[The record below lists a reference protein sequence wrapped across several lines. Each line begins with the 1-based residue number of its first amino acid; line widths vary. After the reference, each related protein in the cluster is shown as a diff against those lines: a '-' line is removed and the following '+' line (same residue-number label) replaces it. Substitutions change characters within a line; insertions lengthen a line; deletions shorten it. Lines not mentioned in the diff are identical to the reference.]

1 MIEQCKTCANYVTIV
16 GEEICWVD
24 GIPFSGCSDVADE
37 DGECVFYRSRKEN
50 DDADD
55 TML

>member
-1 MIEQCKTCANYVTIV
+1 MIEQCNTCANCVTID

-37 DGECVFYRSRKEN
+37 DGECAFYKSRKEN